1 MLPCQEHR
9 SQYCQGCH
17 LDCTY
22 WTSFRK
28 NQESQRQLKK
38 QYLSYYAELCAVRTR
53 QFRKLSP
60 LKW

>member
-1 MLPCQEHR
+1 MLPCQEHC

-38 QYLSYYAELCAVRTR
+38 QYLSYYGNCAPSGHGN
-53 QFRKLSP
+53 FGNYP
-60 LKW
+60 L